1 MIGVR
6 PPLTIFS
13 ESFYFSYCWTNFEA
27 LKKILVI
34 RFSSIGDIVLTTP
47 VIRCLKHKYP
57 DSEIHF
63 ITKKSF
69 SNVVA
74 SNPYISKVIS
84 IDKEVKEVA
93 QQLKKEG
100 YSFVVDL
107 HKNIRSRQ
115 VISAVKA
122 KNTSFKKYNWEKFLL
137 THFKLNKMP
146 DLHIVD
152 RYLATISELDV
163 VNDLKGLDFFIDPK
177 NKVSD
182 LPFDNYLALVV
193 GAAHRTKALTAQKI
207 SEIIESVNFPIV
219 LVGGEDDKEK
229 GEKAIF
235 LSDDSSQVFNAC
247 GTYNL
252 EQSAS
257 ILKQSKC
264 VITPDTGMMHIASAL
279 NKPVISIWGNTVPEF
294 GMYPYIP
301 QSKELV
307 HIVEVKEINC
317 RPCSKIGYEKC
328 PKQHFNCI
336 QNIDVQEVKEIVDR
350 YI

>member
-1 MIGVR
+1 MG
-6 PPLTIFS
+6 LSFYSQFFS
-13 ESFYFSYCWTNFEA
+13 EPLYFSYCWTNFEA

-47 VIRCLKHKYP
+47 VIRCLKDKYP
-57 DSEIHF
+57 NAEIHF
-63 ITKKSF
+63 ITKKNF
-69 SNVVA
+69 SSVIA
-74 SNPYISKVIS
+74 SNPYVSKIIS

-93 QQLKKEG
+93 QQLKREG

-115 VISAVKA
+115 VISFAKA
-122 KNTSFKKYNWEKFLL
+122 KNKSFKKYNWEKFLL

-152 RYLATISELDV
+152 RYFSTVAELEV

-182 LPFDNYLALVV
+182 LPFDNYFALVV
-193 GAAHRTKALTAQKI
+193 GAAHQTKALTVQEISKI
-207 SEIIESVNFPIV
+207 IDSVNFPVI
-219 LVGGEDDKEK
+219 LVGGKDDKEK
-229 GEKAIF
+229 SEKAIF
-235 LSDDSSQVFNAC
+235 LSDDLSRVFNAC

-257 ILKQSKC
+257 ILEQSKC

-301 QSKELV
+301 QAKELV
-307 HIVEVKEINC
+307 HIVEVKELNC

-336 QNIDVQEVKEIVDR
+336 KNIDIQEVKRIVNR